1 MYSAGEVLKS
11 AWGVGAAAFVISL
24 VTTPIVRLIAYRA
37 KAVDRPDDLL
47 KPHARP
53 TAYLGGVAM
62 CVGLLAGLV
71 TYVASMGDLA
81 GCWGELKSSLQG
93 GDLTTLLRNPLWNI
107 AAIALASVGIMILG
121 LVDDVREISPR
132 KKVYGQ
138 ALAAAVLLVGG
149 VGYRMA
155 TVIPYVG
162 HRLPPWIL
170 VPFSAVILLVLVIA
184 TCNATNL
191 LDGLDGL
198 CGGVTGIIAL
208 GFCALTVHL
217 AMWDRFPGTDQLRV
231 ALCLAMAGG
240 VLGFLPYNI
249 PPASI
254 FMGDAGSM
262 LLGFFVAVMMALFC
276 QEGALRWFVAACA
289 IFALPILDTALA
301 VVRRVISH
309 KSIFTGDRSHLYDQ
323 LVDGGMSVRQ
333 VVGLFSLLAAVAA
346 IPGVVMAIEMRTRYT
361 VPIYFVILVII
372 WVAFYKLGMITPE
385 PRRREAPDDADASQ
399 ED

>member
-155 TVIPYVG
+155 TVIPRHRPASRGAVPGDGGGCAGIPAVQHPAGQHLHGRRRQHAAGVLRGG
-162 HRLPPWIL
+162 HDGFVLPGGRTK
-170 VPFSAVILLVLVIA
+170 VVR
-184 TCNATNL
+184 
-191 LDGLDGL
+191 
-198 CGGVTGIIAL
+198 GGVRDLRPADL
-208 GFCALTVHL
+208 GY
-217 AMWDRFPGTDQLRV
+217 RPG
-231 ALCLAMAGG
+231 GG
-240 VLGFLPYNI
+240 
-249 PPASI
+249 
-254 FMGDAGSM
+254 
-262 LLGFFVAVMMALFC
+262 
-276 QEGALRWFVAACA
+276 Q
-289 IFALPILDTALA
+289 
-301 VVRRVISH
+301 
-309 KSIFTGDRSHLYDQ
+309 
-323 LVDGGMSVRQ
+323 
-333 VVGLFSLLAAVAA
+333 
-346 IPGVVMAIEMRTRYT
+346 TRDK
-361 VPIYFVILVII
+361 P
-372 WVAFYKLGMITPE
+372 
-385 PRRREAPDDADASQ
+385 
-399 ED
+399 